1 LFLVVDVGV
10 CVVATFDPVDTAVA
24 IDPSDIFFSFFY
36 FYDYLFVKIILLYRS
51 LDLISIIK

>member
-24 IDPSDIFFSFFY
+24 IDPSDRVCFLIHQKNIKSKIF
-36 FYDYLFVKIILLYRS
+36 
-51 LDLISIIK
+51 LD